1 VEEGFQMAQMY
12 INGELV
18 DAQSGKTIEVRNPAT
33 GEVVGSVPRGAISEV
48 DAAVEAAA
56 KAFPAWAAM
65 SPGKR
70 AALMHAAA
78 EKMKAAVPEIAKLL
92 TLEQGKPL
100 AHAILEASRVQENLE
115 YYAGLADKIRGDYVP
130 LEDPG
135 KFGLTIRR
143 PIGVVVAITPWNF
156 PLTLMANKIC
166 PALATGCTVVLKPA
180 STTPLATQRAIEV
193 INSAGLPPGVL
204 NIVHG
209 SGGEIGDALVSHQKI
224 NKVAFTGQTETGKRI
239 MKLAADN
246 VTRVTLELG
255 GSDPMIVCDDADL
268 RRASAATAIGRFF
281 NAGQACLA
289 VKRVYVFAAVA
300 EEYMTKV
307 SDRAKKEWKIGNGM
321 SEGVKMGPLHTEQQ
335 RAEVEA
341 QIADAVARGAT
352 VLAGGTRPD
361 TDDLRK
367 GWFMEAT
374 VLRDV
379 PEDSRML
386 TEEVFGPALPIVI
399 VNDLDEAIVK
409 ANSSIYGL
417 GSSIWTKDL
426 AKARRAMEQIQSG
439 YTWVNDIQ
447 VAYDQL
453 PFGGAKQSGFGKEHG
468 LEALDGYLEKKSVV
482 LATG

>member
-1 VEEGFQMAQMY
+1 MAKMF

-18 DAQSGKTIEVRNPAT
+18 DSQAGKTMEVKNPST
-33 GEVVGSVPRGAISEV
+33 GSVVDSIPRGSAADV

-56 KAFPAWAAM
+56 KAFPAWA
-65 SPGKR
+65 SLPPTKR
-70 AALMHAAA
+70 AAILHAAA

-92 TLEQGKPL
+92 SQEQGKPL

-130 LEDPG
+130 LDDPG

-143 PIGVVVAITPWNF
+143 PIGVVAAITPWNF

-180 STTPLATQRAIEV
+180 STTPLATQKAVEI

-209 SGGEIGDALVSHQKI
+209 SGAEIGDALVSHPKV

-239 MKLAADN
+239 MKLAAEH

-255 GSDPMIVCDDADL
+255 GSDPMIVCDDADI

-289 VKRVYVFAAVA
+289 VKRVYVFASVA
-300 EEYMTKV
+300 EEFMAKIA
-307 SDRAKKEWKIGNGM
+307 DRAKKEWKVGDGLA
-321 SEGVKMGPLHTEQQ
+321 EGTKMGPLHTEHQ

-341 QIADAVARGAT
+341 QVADAVKKGAR
-352 VLAGGTRPD
+352 VLAGGTRPQGD
-361 TDDLRK
+361 EYSK
-367 GWFMEAT
+367 GWFMDAT
-374 VLRDV
+374 VLADV
-379 PEDSRML
+379 SEDSRML

-399 VNDLDEAIVK
+399 VNDLDEAIAKSNASV
-409 ANSSIYGL
+409 YGL

-426 AKARRAMEQIQSG
+426 AKARKAIELIQAG

-453 PFGGAKQSGFGKEHG
+453 PFGGSKQSGFGKEHG

-482 LATG
+482 LSAG

>member
-1 VEEGFQMAQMY
+1 MAKMF

-18 DAQSGKTIEVRNPAT
+18 DAKSGKTIEVRNPAN
-33 GEVVGSVPRGAISEV
+33 GSVVGSIPRGSVDEVNAAV
-48 DAAVEAAA
+48 DAAAT
-56 KAFPAWAAM
+56 AFPAWAGLPP
-65 SPGKR
+65 SKR
-70 AALMHAAA
+70 AQLLHAAA
-78 EKMKAAVPEIAKLL
+78 EKMKAAVPELAKLL
-92 TLEQGKPL
+92 SQEQGKPL
-100 AHAILEASRVQENLE
+100 AHAVLEASRVQENLE

-130 LEDPG
+130 LDDPA

-143 PIGVVVAITPWNF
+143 PIGVVAAITPWNF

-180 STTPLATQRAIEV
+180 STTPLATQRAVEI

-209 SGGEIGDALVSHQKI
+209 SGAEIGDALVSHPRI

-239 MKLAADN
+239 MKLAADH

-255 GSDPMIVCDDADL
+255 GSDPMIVCDDADI

-289 VKRVYVFAAVA
+289 VKRVYVFASVA
-300 EEYMTKV
+300 EEFMTKIA
-307 SDRAKKEWKIGNGM
+307 DRAKKEWKVGDGLA
-321 SEGVKMGPLHTEQQ
+321 EGTKMGPLHTEQQ

-341 QIADAVARGAT
+341 QVADAVKKGAK
-352 VLAGGTRPD
+352 VLAGASRPEGKEFD
-361 TDDLRK
+361 K
-367 GWFMEAT
+367 GWFMDAT
-374 VLRDV
+374 VLSEV
-379 PEDSRML
+379 PDDSLML

-399 VNDLDEAIVK
+399 VNDLDEAIAK
-409 ANSSIYGL
+409 ANASVYGL

-426 AKARRAMEQIQSG
+426 AKARRAVEQIQAG

-482 LATG
+482 LSAG

>member
-1 VEEGFQMAQMY
+1 MAQMY

-18 DAQSGKTIEVRNPAT
+18 DAASGKTIEVRNPAT
-33 GEVVGSVPRGAISEV
+33 GEVVGAVPRGAVSEV

-56 KAFPAWAAM
+56 KAFPAWAAL
-65 SPGKR
+65 SPSKR

-78 EKMKAAVPEIAKLL
+78 EKMKAAVPEIARLL

-100 AHAILEASRVQENLE
+100 AHATLEASRVQENLE

-135 KFGLTIRR
+135 KFGLTLRR

-166 PALATGCTVVLKPA
+166 PALATGCTIVLKPA
-180 STTPLATQRAIEV
+180 STTPLATQRAVEV

-209 SGGEIGDALVSHQKI
+209 SGAEIGDALVTHRKVNKI
-224 NKVAFTGQTETGKRI
+224 AFTGQTETGKRI

-246 VTRVTLELG
+246 VTRITLELG

-300 EEYMTKV
+300 EEFMTKV
-307 SDRAKKEWKIGNGM
+307 ADRAKKEWKIGNGM
-321 SEGVKMGPLHTEQQ
+321 AEGVKMGPLHTEGQ

-341 QIADAVARGAT
+341 QVADAVGRGAT
-352 VLAGGTRPD
+352 VLAGGTRPSGEFD
-361 TDDLRK
+361 T

-379 PEDSRML
+379 PDDSRML

-399 VNDLDEAIVK
+399 VNDLDEAIAK
-409 ANSSIYGL
+409 ANESVYGL

-426 AKARRAMEQIQSG
+426 AKARRAMEQIQAG